1 MHRRFISLSRLDA
14 SHISYIVLNYSCQL
28 RDVFYYFFIVD
39 PCHFTNYEV
48 IKDQVKRSSNYTLMP
63 DGEMPID
70 DSNLIETFYRFDSLS
85 GNDIVNSQ
93 QNMNQCGT
101 KFTMY
106 MIGK

>member
-1 MHRRFISLSRLDA
+1 MFFI
-14 SHISYIVLNYSCQL
+14 I
-28 RDVFYYFFIVD
+28 FFIVD

-63 DGEMPID
+63 DDKNSID
-70 DSNLIETFYRFDSLS
+70 DSNLMETFYRFDSQS

-93 QNMNQCGT
+93 QNMYQCGT
-101 KFTMY
+101 KFPMY

>member
-1 MHRRFISLSRLDA
+1 
-14 SHISYIVLNYSCQL
+14 
-28 RDVFYYFFIVD
+28 
-39 PCHFTNYEV
+39 
-48 IKDQVKRSSNYTLMP
+48 MP

-101 KFTMY
+101 KFPMY